1 IARRQMAQPAR
12 GQPVQPGRPAPER
25 LPATLAASI
34 PGQAVQLPQPRRQ
47 QSGGGQALQRQGR
60 PHPPRGLAAA
70 QHRLHVAADLLVDR
84 QPPRLRLPPG
94 IERGDVGRPGRV
106 RHLQG
111 AAIGPGLA
119 VQRFP
124 GGVRQRA
131 VEQLVDIDRAAVEG
145 GGHPQLQSAVEGVVA
160 GAAHRGMGAVDVAG
174 DGGAVRVVAQGHRV
188 DIAHGRAQPL
198 ERTVQGGAVAGHAAA
213 HARLGHLPGHGG
225 AGTEVDVGLAGD
237 VGQLQGGAVARSGH
251 GPEPAMAWLDGAWTA
266 LGLPWPTHKG
276 RGPMSSDP
284 EHATAAAAAADAA
297 PPATVPDLAAPTA
310 TPGPTA
316 VGRLLRLLTRE
327 PVLVVSLVYALVSIM
342 GMWSYYWF
350 YDRLGVPIL
359 EYLQGAD
366 LFVIGLRRPD
376 YLLIVLAVLAFMWV
390 SVLPMRWAQRNPE
403 RAAELTT
410 RHRWMRWLLFLPS
423 REGKWTGGGWIS
435 VETQI
440 ALMGLLLS
448 LQYLFV
454 WNLTSASR

>member
-1 IARRQMAQPAR
+1 
-12 GQPVQPGRPAPER
+12 
-25 LPATLAASI
+25 
-34 PGQAVQLPQPRRQ
+34 
-47 QSGGGQALQRQGR
+47 
-60 PHPPRGLAAA
+60 
-70 QHRLHVAADLLVDR
+70 
-84 QPPRLRLPPG
+84 
-94 IERGDVGRPGRV
+94 
-106 RHLQG
+106 
-111 AAIGPGLA
+111 
-119 VQRFP
+119 
-124 GGVRQRA
+124 
-131 VEQLVDIDRAAVEG
+131 
-145 GGHPQLQSAVEGVVA
+145 
-160 GAAHRGMGAVDVAG
+160 
-174 DGGAVRVVAQGHRV
+174 
-188 DIAHGRAQPL
+188 
-198 ERTVQGGAVAGHAAA
+198 
-213 HARLGHLPGHGG
+213 
-225 AGTEVDVGLAGD
+225 
-237 VGQLQGGAVARSGH
+237 
-251 GPEPAMAWLDGAWTA
+251 MAWLDGAWTA

-284 EHATAAAAAADAA
+284 EHATAAAGAADAA
-297 PPATVPDLAAPTA
+297 PAAIVPDVAAPPA

-454 WNLTSASR
+454 WNLTSASRVLEGRAPLPGVRLTLAGADAPLPRQAQLLGTTSAYVLVWWPDDRRVEVFPVANLARIEHLQVPGRVRAGTVRARADAGQSPKDAAPASTGATSIEATSTEAAPSP